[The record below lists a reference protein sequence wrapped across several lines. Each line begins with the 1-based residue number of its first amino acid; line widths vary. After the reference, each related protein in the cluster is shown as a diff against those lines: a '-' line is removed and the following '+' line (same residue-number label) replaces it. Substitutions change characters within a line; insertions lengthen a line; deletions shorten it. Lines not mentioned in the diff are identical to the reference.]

1 MITKLYKYFFFVVL
15 FIITYLFY
23 IFPFEIL
30 NKYLLN
36 ESVNFQYSLI
46 NTAIFFTLI
55 IYYLKSHNTFKPL
68 KIFVY
73 EGLGIGFISFMVI
86 SFSILVN
93 LSGIFKETSIGITS
107 LIIIFIISAY
117 GMINARN
124 ISIKNVELTSAKI
137 HNNLNIIFISD
148 VHLGTNTTKHLKKI
162 LNKIKTLKYDLIII
176 GGDLIDSSSFNI
188 NDLTILNEIKKDIYF
203 VNGNHE
209 YYLKNYK
216 NKMSQLKN
224 LIYAF

>member
-93 LSGIFKETSIGITS
+93 L
-107 LIIIFIISAY
+107 LWL
-117 GMINARN
+117 R
-124 ISIKNVELTSAKI
+124 
-137 HNNLNIIFISD
+137 
-148 VHLGTNTTKHLKKI
+148 LKK
-162 LNKIKTLKYDLIII
+162 L
-176 GGDLIDSSSFNI
+176 
-188 NDLTILNEIKKDIYF
+188 
-203 VNGNHE
+203 
-209 YYLKNYK
+209 
-216 NKMSQLKN
+216 QL
-224 LIYAF
+224 A

>member
-124 ISIKNVELTSAKI
+124 ISINNVELTSAKI
-137 HNNLNIIFISD
+137 YTGSRPHRPR
-148 VHLGTNTTKHLKKI
+148 
-162 LNKIKTLKYDLIII
+162 
-176 GGDLIDSSSFNI
+176 
-188 NDLTILNEIKKDIYF
+188 
-203 VNGNHE
+203 
-209 YYLKNYK
+209 
-216 NKMSQLKN
+216 
-224 LIYAF
+224 

>member
-1 MITKLYKYFFFVVL
+1 MITKLYKYIFFVVL

-73 EGLGIGFISFMVI
+73 EGLGIGFISFIVI
-86 SFSILVN
+86 SFSILFNSSKRTFDVGVAVTTTSEV
-93 LSGIFKETSIGITS
+93 LSF
-107 LIIIFIISAY
+107 LIQRS
-117 GMINARN
+117 
-124 ISIKNVELTSAKI
+124 
-137 HNNLNIIFISD
+137 
-148 VHLGTNTTKHLKKI
+148 
-162 LNKIKTLKYDLIII
+162 
-176 GGDLIDSSSFNI
+176 
-188 NDLTILNEIKKDIYF
+188 
-203 VNGNHE
+203 
-209 YYLKNYK
+209 
-216 NKMSQLKN
+216 
-224 LIYAF
+224 